1 MCGIA
6 GLIFTSEQRPKGLDP
21 QQLIQR
27 MIERLRHRGPEAIRI
42 KRFNNDVCWLAHAR
56 LRVTDSRDVA
66 DQPFPSSSG
75 RWKLVF
81 NGEIYNWKDLDSYLK
96 PTGWQ
101 PQTDCDTE
109 RLAEMVERVGV
120 ECLHSLDGMFAF
132 GAYDKQTG
140 NLFLA
145 RDRFGQKPLYYVIS
159 SGIVAFASELSALM
173 ELSPW
178 IPMKISLNGMSQYF
192 TLRYVPAPATA
203 LEPIQKL
210 EPGQYAVI
218 NRTGNL
224 LLDRFFT
231 PNKEG
236 TLCSNDLER
245 SAVQS
250 LHQNPQAVIDQLIK
264 ESIQKTVPQHAA
276 IIVSGGTDSTLMAA
290 YTAQL
295 DQKMGWSPC
304 ERRAYTIQLEHQ
316 PQAEA
321 QWAQALCKQWGWE
334 HELITLN
341 DRHLINAY
349 SRISERLDEP
359 LGDRSLLP
367 SWSLAQAIQPHERVA
382 IGGDGGDELFLGYRR
397 YLGIAP
403 QLAKAGSDQNWASLY
418 WQSALAVGDTSA
430 IKHADQ
436 ALGLNPMQL
445 LFEQMK
451 VLQAEYEHSP
461 LEFLQLL
468 DLLNYLPGSI
478 LAKADRSSMDWGLET
493 RSPLLNTRLALA
505 ALSLKPQQLI
515 RGNELKAVLKQLLR
529 AKAGEPP
536 KGPKQGF
543 GAAVRQGSEFERYLK
558 HKIQRNL
565 ATLSNSGKQVSTN
578 LWLALFSKHTKQWNQ
593 NSLFCLSL
601 WTDWQLKTI
610 REFPC
615 IQAV

>member
-6 GLIFTSEQRPKGLDP
+6 GLVFVDEGRPKGLDP
-21 QQLIQR
+21 QKLIQR

-42 KRFNNDVCWLAHAR
+42 KRFNNDMCWLAHAR

-66 DQPFPSSSG
+66 DQPFPSKSG
-75 RWKLVF
+75 RWKIVF
-81 NGEIYNWKDLDSYLK
+81 NGEIYNWKDLDSHLR
-96 PTGWQ
+96 PTGWE
-101 PQTDCDTE
+101 PRTDSDTE

-159 SGIVAFASELSALM
+159 NGIIAFSSELSALM

-178 IPMKISLNGMSQYF
+178 IPMQISLNGLSQYF
-192 TLRYVPAPATA
+192 RFRYVPAPATA
-203 LEPIQKL
+203 IEPIRKL

-218 NRTGNL
+218 NHKGKL

-231 PNKEG
+231 PSKEG

-245 SAVQS
+245 SAVQK
-250 LHQNPQAVIDQLIK
+250 LHENPKGVIDLLIK
-264 ESIQKTVPQHAA
+264 ESIQKTVPKHAA

-295 DQKMGWSPC
+295 DQKQGWAPGN
-304 ERRAYTIQLEHQ
+304 RRGYTIQLEHQ
-316 PQAEA
+316 PQSEA
-321 QWAQALCKQWGWE
+321 QWAQALCKEWGWE

-349 SRISERLDEP
+349 SRVSERLDEP

-382 IGGDGGDELFLGYRR
+382 IGGDGGDELFLGYSR
-397 YLGIAP
+397 YLNIAP
-403 QLAKAGSDQNWASLY
+403 QLAKAGNDQNWAKLY
-418 WQSALAVGDTSA
+418 WQYALAVGDNSA
-430 IKHADQ
+430 IKRADE
-436 ALGLNPMQL
+436 ALKINPML
-445 LFEQMK
+445 LILEQMK

-461 LEFLQLL
+461 LEFLQLV
-468 DLLNYLPGSI
+468 DLLNYLPGSV

-493 RSPLLNTRLALA
+493 RSPLLNTRLALG
-505 ALSLKPQQLI
+505 ALSLKPKHVVQ
-515 RGNELKAVLKQLLR
+515 GNEPKTVLRQLLKAKV
-529 AKAGEPP
+529 GEAP

-543 GAAVRQGSEFERYLK
+543 GAAIRKGSELEIYLMQR
-558 HKIQRNL
+558 IQRNL
-565 ATLSNSGKQVSTN
+565 EFRRDSNPGSRINQ
-578 LWLALFSKHTKQWNQ
+578 WLLLFCKHTGSWNQ
-593 NSLFCLSL
+593 NSLFSLSV
-601 WTDWQLKTI
+601 WTDWQKRVT
-610 REFPC
+610 REYPC
-615 IQAV
+615 IKIG

>member
-6 GLIFTSEQRPKGLDP
+6 GLVFTGEERPKGLDP

-42 KRFNNDVCWLAHAR
+42 KRFNNDMCWLAHAR
-56 LRVTDSRDVA
+56 LRVTDSRDIA
-66 DQPFPSSSG
+66 DQPFPSKSG
-75 RWKLVF
+75 RWKIVF
-81 NGEIYNWKDLDSYLK
+81 NGEIYNWQDLDSYLR
-96 PTGWQ
+96 PTGWE
-101 PQTDCDTE
+101 PLTNSDTE

-132 GAYDKQTG
+132 GAYDKLTG
-140 NLFLA
+140 NLFIA

-159 SGIVAFASELSALM
+159 HGIVAFASELSALM

-178 IPMKISLNGMSQYF
+178 IPMQISLNGMSQF
-192 TLRYVPAPATA
+192 FRFRYVPAPATA
-203 LEPIQKL
+203 IEPIRKL

-231 PNKEG
+231 PSKEG

-245 SAVQS
+245 SAVQQ
-250 LHQNPQAVIDQLIK
+250 LHEKPKEVINILLKD
-264 ESIQKTVPQHAA
+264 SIQKTVPEHAA
-276 IIVSGGTDSTLMAA
+276 MIVSGGTDSTLMAA

-295 DQKMGWSPC
+295 DQKMGWSPR
-304 ERRAYTIQLEHQ
+304 ERRGYTVQLEHQ
-316 PQAEA
+316 PKTEAE
-321 QWAQALCKQWGWE
+321 WAQSLCKKWGWE

-349 SRISERLDEP
+349 LRVSERLDEP

-382 IGGDGGDELFLGYRR
+382 IGGDGGDELFLGYSR
-397 YLGIAP
+397 YLSIAP
-403 QLAKAGSDQNWASLY
+403 QLEKAGHDQNWANLY
-418 WQSALAVGDTSA
+418 WQYALAVGDKSA
-430 IKHADQ
+430 IDHADQ
-436 ALGLNPMQL
+436 ALGINPMQL
-445 LFEQMK
+445 LYEQMR

-468 DLLNYLPGSI
+468 DLLNYLPGSV

-505 ALSLKPQQLI
+505 ALSLKPKHLVE
-515 RGNELKAVLKQLLR
+515 GKNLKAVLKHLLK

-543 GAAVRQGSEFERYLK
+543 GASIRQGSELEMFLTQR
-558 HKIQRNL
+558 IQRNL
-565 ATLSNSGKQVSTN
+565 TSIVNSSQKAKTAE
-578 LWLALFSKHTKQWNQ
+578 WLKSFSENTPKWNQ
-593 NSLFCLSL
+593 NSLFSL
-601 WTDWQLKTI
+601 CIWCDWQSRIEK
-610 REFPC
+610 EFPSVKA
-615 IQAV
+615 I